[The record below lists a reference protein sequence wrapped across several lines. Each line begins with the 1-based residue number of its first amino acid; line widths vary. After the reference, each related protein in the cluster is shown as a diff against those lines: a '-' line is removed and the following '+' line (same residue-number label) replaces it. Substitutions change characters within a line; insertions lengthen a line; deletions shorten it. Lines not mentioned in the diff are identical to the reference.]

1 MEKKEGR
8 VGWKF
13 YTVGPEPYP
22 MVYVHR
28 SGRTARASAEGCSIA
43 LISPKDTSKF
53 ASLCKSFSKDSFQRF
68 PLENSYMPEVLKRL
82 SLARQIDKITRK
94 DSQEKAEKSWFDRN
108 ASSVD
113 LVTENYD
120 SEEEQ
125 VNKCRQKKAS
135 SKQLKRLQTE
145 LSMLISRPLQS
156 KTFSHRYLAGAG
168 VTPLLQ
174 EQLQQLSRQKL
185 SDRQGAVFG
194 KKGKLVV
201 IGQDCIDA
209 LHALR
214 SAGEEVR
221 MDIKDSTRQKNTVN
235 SKRKRKEEKTR
246 LRDQRK
252 KKKREQNQEDE

>member
-1 MEKKEGR
+1 MYGVQSVSTFTKE
-8 VGWKF
+8 
-13 YTVGPEPYP
+13 
-22 MVYVHR
+22 
-28 SGRTARASAEGCSIA
+28 
-43 LISPKDTSKF
+43 
-53 ASLCKSFSKDSFQRF
+53 
-68 PLENSYMPEVLKRL
+68 
-82 SLARQIDKITRK
+82 
-94 DSQEKAEKSWFDRN
+94 EKAEKSWFDRN

-125 VNKCRQKKAS
+125 VNKCRQKKAI
-135 SKQLKRLQTE
+135 SKQLKKLQT
-145 LSMLISRPLQS
+145 
-156 KTFSHRYLAGAG
+156 AG

-174 EQLQQLSRQKL
+174 EQLQQLTRQKL

-194 KKGKLVV
+194 KKGKFVV
-201 IGQDCIDA
+201 IGQDCVDA

-252 KKKREQNQEDE
+252 KQKRKQNKEDEAE